1 MKQECAVVQDLM
13 VLYEDDVLRDES
25 RKIVQEHIRTCEEC
39 RKIYEKTSAPISG
52 VQDALP
58 DIKESLEKSEKDREE
73 MAVKAVSRFRR
84 KLTFNHIIIGGLL
97 FIAFIL
103 ITNLAGYFTADGDGI
118 GSIFTCMP
126 AEEIDVKEIYRLKNG
141 EIYLAVSSEKSFAS
155 SYVPVLESPERHQD
169 TDDAYY
175 HLSFIK
181 AYGWLAKLRD
191 LAGIKEAAYIFPT
204 EINVQDY
211 LGQDKEYQ
219 WSCNEIACVGP
230 LRQDKKV
237 LWKKGE
243 DVSEAPLEI
252 EEKAIAAYV
261 RDGDFKKA
269 WEEMERNKELS
280 GIDIYKVYEKYY
292 SDGASYYAG
301 DWWQKTACEVYEKPD
316 DQAE

>member
-39 RKIYEKTSAPISG
+39 RKIYERASAPVSG
-52 VQDALP
+52 IQDALP
-58 DIKESLEKSEKDREE
+58 DIRESLGRSEKDRED

-103 ITNLAGYFTADGDGI
+103 ITNLAGYLVTDGI
-118 GSIFTCMP
+118 GSIFTGMP
-126 AEEIDVKEIYRLKNG
+126 AKEIEVKEIYRLKNG
-141 EIYLAVSSEKSFAS
+141 EIYLAVSSQKSFQLS
-155 SYVPVLESPERHQD
+155 HIPVLESAERHQD
-169 TDDAYY
+169 TDGAYY
-175 HLSFIK
+175 HLSFTK

-191 LAGIKEAAYIFPT
+191 LAGVQEAAYIFPT
-204 EINVQDY
+204 ETGVKDY
-211 LGQDKEYQ
+211 LKQEEEYR

-230 LRQDKKV
+230 LKQDKKV

-243 DVSEAPLEI
+243 EVSEAPPEI

-261 RDGDFKKA
+261 QNGDFQKA
-269 WEEMERNKELS
+269 REEMERNKELG

-292 SDGASYYAG
+292 PDGASSVR
-301 DWWQKTACEVYEKPD
+301 DWWQETACEVYEKPD
-316 DQAE
+316 GQAE